1 MERTFI
7 RDLGHYKAGQTENYP
22 RGTWDQML
30 RSESARKAGF
40 KTVEDFSRPV
50 LDVAKAGAK
59 TVRTAS

>member
-22 RGTWDQML
+22 RGTWAKML
-30 RSESARKAGF
+30 DSQAAKKAGF
-40 KTVEDFSRPV
+40 KTVDDFSRPV
-50 LDVAKAGAK
+50 DDVAKAGAK